1 MKLFKNLKLLNA
13 NSKNDYTLL
22 TRTTAVLNEDA
33 LSYHNVRGLYFLTV
47 VFAATIVS
55 LLTHGGTDRH
65 VSCLTIQYF
74 TNPRKKC
81 FDPPK
86 LMLVMIG

>member
-13 NSKNDYTLL
+13 NDYILP
-22 TRTTAVLNEDA
+22 TRTTVVLNEVA
-33 LSYHNVRGLYFLTV
+33 LSYYKMRGLYFLAV
-47 VFAATIVS
+47 VFAATIAS
-55 LLTHGGTDRH
+55 LLTREGKDRH

-86 LMLVMIG
+86 RMLVMIG